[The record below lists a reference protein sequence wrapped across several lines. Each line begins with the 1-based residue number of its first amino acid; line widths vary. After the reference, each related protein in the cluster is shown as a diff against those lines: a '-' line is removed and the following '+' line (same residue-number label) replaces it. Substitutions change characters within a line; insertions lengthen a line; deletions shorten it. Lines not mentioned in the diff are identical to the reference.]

1 MATNYTLGP
10 SARPQASGARPARR
24 RDVIAAT
31 DDAASLSTIVTCE
44 VIPRL
49 MAVSPVRRRDGSGEI
64 AREDIDN
71 MVALSLT
78 AEADTVIAEVEAMVA
93 RGVDGEAILVDLLA
107 PTARILGEYWYQD
120 RCDFVD
126 VTMALWR
133 LQGAVEAL
141 RGGRWNEREP
151 EARSA
156 LFAPAP
162 GDQHGFGSLIVEK
175 MFERSGWRTQRIVGG
190 ERGDLLHA
198 LATHWFD
205 IAGLTV
211 SCTCNTADLASTIA
225 AMRTVSHNPRLKV
238 LLGGPA
244 LIEDAAIVGRVGAD
258 GTASDARAAVVLA
271 EGLIAETRREAM
283 RSG

>member
-10 SARPQASGARPARR
+10 SLRPQSSGARRVRR
-24 RDVIAAT
+24 RDTIAAP

-49 MAVSPVRRRDGSGEI
+49 MAVSPVRRRDGPGEI

-133 LQGAVEAL
+133 LQGAVEML
-141 RGGRWNEREP
+141 RSGRRNERER

-190 ERGDLLHA
+190 ERGPLLHA

-211 SCTCNTADLASTIA
+211 SCACNTADLASTIA

-244 LIEDAAIVGRVGAD
+244 LIDDAGIVARTGAD

-271 EGLIAETRREAM
+271 DGLIAETRREAM